1 LRWFLVI
8 IGGPSSQ
15 LLAGRVAAIL
25 GDQLALCE
33 YRTFP
38 DGESYS
44 QVVTDPGDDV
54 AIIQSTLTDR
64 DIVYILQLLDICRD
78 KNVSLVIPYFG
89 YARQDK
95 IFKPGEPM
103 TARAIAS
110 ALNSFLGEES
120 KVYTVNIHASSVL
133 SHFNCRAE
141 NLDATPLLADKVRS
155 LGLDNPIVISPD
167 KGAMIMAKTAALCL
181 GAECDYLEKTR
192 LSGTEVSMAPK
203 EIDVNGRD
211 VVIFDD
217 MIATGGTVATA
228 ISLLRKQGARKV
240 FLAAV
245 HPVLTGNAVL
255 KLYRSGVEAVLAT
268 DTIDRGVGT
277 VSVAPLIAEALKS

>member
-1 LRWFLVI
+1 MI

-15 LLAGRVAAIL
+15 LLAGKVAAIL
-25 GDQLALCE
+25 GQELALCE

-38 DGESYS
+38 DGEAYS
-44 QVVTDPGDDV
+44 QVASELENEVT
-54 AIIQSTLTDR
+54 IIQSTPKDN
-64 DIVYILQLLDICRD
+64 DIIYLLQLLDVCRE
-78 KNVSLVIPYFG
+78 KKVTLVIPYFG

-110 ALNSFLGEES
+110 ALNPLLGEEGS
-120 KVYTVNIHASSVL
+120 VYTVNIHARSVL
-133 SHFNCRAE
+133 SHFRCTAE
-141 NLDATPLLADKVRS
+141 NLDATPLLAEKVRT
-155 LGLDNPIVISPD
+155 LALHDPVVISPD
-167 KGAMIMAKTAALCL
+167 KGAMEMAKKAATHL

-203 EIDVNGRD
+203 EIDVIGRD

-217 MIATGGTVATA
+217 MIATGGTMATA
-228 ISLLRKQGARKV
+228 ITLLRKQGAKRV

-255 KLYRSGVEAVLAT
+255 KLYRSGVEAVIAA
-268 DTIDRGVGT
+268 DTLDRSVST
-277 VSVAPLIAEALKS
+277 VSVAPLIAEAIRGIR

>member
-1 LRWFLVI
+1 VVLVI
-8 IGGPSSQ
+8 IAGPSSQ

-25 GDQLALCE
+25 RQDLALCE

-44 QVVTDPGDDV
+44 QVVTEPEDDV
-54 AIIQSTLTDR
+54 AIIQSTVTDR
-64 DIVYILQLLDICRD
+64 DIIYILQLLDICRD
-78 KNVSLVIPYFG
+78 KKVSLVIPYFG

-95 IFKPGEPM
+95 IFKSGEPM
-103 TARAIAS
+103 TARAIAY
-110 ALNSFLGEES
+110 AINSFLSSGS

-133 SHFNCRAE
+133 SHFNCRAQ
-141 NLDATPLLADKVRS
+141 NLDATPLLAEKVRS
-155 LGLDNPIVISPD
+155 LGLDDPVLISPD
-167 KGAMIMAKTAALCL
+167 KGAVAMAKTAASCL
-181 GAECDYLEKTR
+181 DAECDYLEKTR

-203 EIDVNGRD
+203 EIDVVGRN

-217 MIATGGTVATA
+217 MIATGGTMATA
-228 ISLLRKQGARKV
+228 ISLLKKQGARKV

-245 HPVLTGNAVL
+245 HPVLTGNAIL

-268 DTIDRGVGT
+268 DTIDRGVST
-277 VSVAPLIAEALKS
+277 VSVAPLISDALKS

>member
-1 LRWFLVI
+1 MI

-15 LLAGRVAAIL
+15 LLAGKVAAIL
-25 GDQLALCE
+25 GQELALCE
-33 YRTFP
+33 YKTFP

-44 QVVTDPGDDV
+44 QVASELDDEVT
-54 AIIQSTLTDR
+54 IIQSTPKDS
-64 DIVYILQLLDICRD
+64 DIIYLLQLLDVCRE
-78 KNVSLVIPYFG
+78 KKVTLFIPYFG

-110 ALNSFLGEES
+110 ALNPLLGE
-120 KVYTVNIHASSVL
+120 KGRVYTVNIHAQSVL
-133 SHFNCRAE
+133 SHFRCPAE
-141 NLDATPLLADKVRS
+141 NLDATPLLAERVQA
-155 LGLDNPIVISPD
+155 LGLNDPVVISPD
-167 KGAMIMAKTAALCL
+167 KGAVAMAKNAASRL

-203 EIDVNGRD
+203 EIDVVGRD

-217 MIATGGTVATA
+217 MIATGGTMATA
-228 ISLLRKQGARKV
+228 ITLLRKQGAKRV

-255 KLYRSGVEAVLAT
+255 KLYRSGVEAVIAA
-268 DTIDRGVGT
+268 DTLDKSVST
-277 VSVAPLIAEALKS
+277 VSVAPLIAEAIRRK